1 VFLIEAGHVACAS
14 GKLTFCPHECIEIMR
29 DMAFGISEQGRMRL
43 EAAICI
49 IVTER
54 RTGIN
59 QSVPDDYCFARPH
72 GLS

>member
-1 VFLIEAGHVACAS
+1 
-14 GKLTFCPHECIEIMR
+14 MR

-54 RTGIN
+54 RTGID